1 MEIIQRVN
9 ETKNWFFK
17 KINKIN
23 NPLFKITTRQRENIQ
38 TNKIK
43 NEKWYMT
50 TETEEIQENH

>member
-1 MEIIQRVN
+1 MEIIQRIN

-23 NPLFKITTRQRENIQ
+23 KPLFKITTRQRENIQ